1 MLPSYLR
8 WFPNFRHD
16 FSIPLYEVWVLK
28 NLTCSPGHFFTD
40 SHGCVEAWGIETW
53 NFGVSEEIWETIVLI
68 LLGQWNI
75 WESWPS
81 NPVKCSLNSNCNLKI
96 PQARD
101 VLVGGFNPS
110 EKWWSSSVGM
120 MTFPIYGKITNVPNH
135 QPVLIDKSRNLNGW
149 LFLVG
154 SLDPFFCQL
163 PAVQWKIDLKTCW
176 QIPHGRGFHKEWY
189 SHL

>member
-1 MLPSYLR
+1 
-8 WFPNFRHD
+8 
-16 FSIPLYEVWVLK
+16 
-28 NLTCSPGHFFTD
+28 
-40 SHGCVEAWGIETW
+40 
-53 NFGVSEEIWETIVLI
+53 
-68 LLGQWNI
+68 
-75 WESWPS
+75 
-81 NPVKCSLNSNCNLKI
+81 
-96 PQARD
+96 
-101 VLVGGFNPS
+101 
-110 EKWWSSSVGM
+110 M